1 MIPTKKIRLTL
12 PLLETVASLEVRLF
26 QPEGRVFSIGEFS
39 RITGLTVKTL
49 RFYQEQGLLEPSYVD
64 EQTGYRY
71 YHESKIEAARVIS
84 FLRGLELPL
93 SEIAEILKH
102 GEDETQV
109 LAVIQRQKE
118 HIAAQVQR
126 YQRVLR
132 EIDQF
137 LAKEREA
144 VQTMRQASFDI
155 QEKDLPAILVA
166 GVRMRGKYAECG
178 SGFAKIGR
186 SFGRHICGPCFLLH
200 YDTEYRED
208 DADFEACMPVRQ
220 ARQVD
225 GISVRELPAG
235 RAVTLLHQGPYDEL
249 GRSYARL
256 MSYLK
261 QQGYEVATPTREVY
275 LKGPGMIFKG
285 NPKKYLTEIQML
297 LAGSVGTR

>member
-1 MIPTKKIRLTL
+1 
-12 PLLETVASLEVRLF
+12 
-26 QPEGRVFSIGEFS
+26 VFSIGEFS
-39 RITGLTVKTL
+39 KITGLTVKTL

-71 YHESKIEAARVIS
+71 YHESKIEVARVIS

-93 SEIAEILKH
+93 GEIAEILKH
-102 GEDETQV
+102 EEDETQV

-118 HIAAQVQR
+118 HIAAQLQR

-155 QEKDLPAILVA
+155 QEKDLPAMLVA

-178 SGFAKIGR
+178 KGFAKIGR
-186 SFGRHICGPCFLLH
+186 QFGRHICGPCFLLH
-200 YDTEYRED
+200 YDMEYHED

-220 ARQVD
+220 AKQVD

-249 GRSYARL
+249 GRSYARI

-261 QQGYEVATPTREVY
+261 QQGYEIATPTREVY

-285 NPKKYLTEIQML
+285 NPKKYMTEIQIL
-297 LAGSVGTR
+297 LAGSVAPR